1 MGKRMIMDKSSRANF
16 VAGLGIG
23 LGTGVFIGTLLAPKS
38 GRETRQVI
46 RNSAAEGEE
55 YLEQRGAELRDTLKG
70 LIKAVSRQRDNLT
83 AAIEAGT
90 QAYRKATGKAPA
102 VELPPTPAAAPEP
115 EG

>member
-1 MGKRMIMDKSSRANF
+1 MDKG
-16 VAGLGIG
+16 GLSNLVIG
-23 LGTGVFIGTLLAPKS
+23 LGVGLGAGVFIGMLLAPKS

-55 YLEQRGAELRDTLKG
+55 YLEQRGAELRDTLTD

-83 AAIEAGT
+83 AAIEAGK
-90 QAYRKATGKAPA
+90 QAYRKADGKAPS
-102 VELPPTPAAAPEP
+102 VELPPTPATAPEP

>member
-1 MGKRMIMDKSSRANF
+1 MDKGGLSNF
-16 VAGLGIG
+16 AAGLGIG
-23 LGTGVFIGTLLAPKS
+23 LGAGVFIGMLLAPKS

-55 YLEQRGAELRDTLKG
+55 YLEQCGAELRDKLTDM
-70 LIKAVSRQRDNLT
+70 IKAVSRQRDNLT
-83 AAIEAGT
+83 AAIEAGK

-102 VELPPTPAAAPEP
+102 VELPPIPAAAPEP